1 MALWGSGV
9 RIPSAPVFA
18 RVADESE
25 DCRAAALAKADTFH
39 LATHTQ
45 RATTRQAKAFI
56 CHFDF
61 KPPIFD
67 LASVKFEATGDAKGR
82 NKVPRRQDCAPGR
95 PAQFG
100 DAVREAGRLYHADKI
115 VLCPHAFSDYE
126 DRQTNMAIT
135 G

>member
-18 RVADESE
+18 RGVDESE

-67 LASVKFEATGDAKGR
+67 LASVKFEATGDAKDR

-95 PAQFG
+95 PAQSG
-100 DAVREAGRLYHADKI
+100 DAVREVGRIHYPNELI
-115 VLCPHAFSDYE
+115 LCSNALSDSE
-126 DRQTNMAIT
+126 DRQTNVAIA